1 MKKYKRGTRRRERV
15 EITGNPYHFIM
26 KYNMT
31 QLKHEIIMFL
41 YEMRIAT
48 VEQLYRKFSQY
59 SPRWIRENLMDLYEN
74 NFIYRKYMH
83 MFRGSGGGI
92 YYLDN
97 LGAFYIAA
105 NEEIEK
111 KDVNWDP
118 RDNAVGIEKS
128 GHTISITEIRVI
140 LEEIQ
145 RKDRFKLLKFVGS
158 RQVGRIKYI
167 FQGEQLEFTPDAEI
181 IIQNDGYMFYYFL
194 EYDTGTETPKKI
206 EEKLKRYEMF
216 YSSEEIKVLYP
227 VEPAVLVICENEI
240 SEHRF
245 KKVLKQKKSLKELKF
260 YICGMEKFKNNP
272 LGYSFIDIDN
282 DEKYSMI
289 N

>member
-1 MKKYKRGTRRRERV
+1 MKKYKQGTRRRERV

-48 VEQLYRKFSQY
+48 VDQICRKFPELSQ
-59 SPRWIRENLMDLYEN
+59 RWIKQNLMDLYVN
-74 NFIYRKYMH
+74 GFIYRKFMH

-105 NEEIEK
+105 NEGIDK
-111 KDVNWDP
+111 NDVNWDP
-118 RDNAVGIEKS
+118 RDNAVGVEKS
-128 GHTISITEIRVI
+128 GHTISITEIRII
-140 LEEIQ
+140 LEEAQ
-145 RKDRFKLLKFVGS
+145 NNNTFKVLKFIGS
-158 RQVGRIKYI
+158 RQVGRIKYS

-181 IIQNDGYMFYYFL
+181 VIQNDGYLFYYFL

-206 EEKLKRYEMF
+206 EEKLRRYEMF
-216 YSSEEIKVLYP
+216 YSSEDIKTLYP
-227 VEPAVLVICENEI
+227 VEPEVLVICENEV

-245 KKVLKQKKSLKELKF
+245 KKVLKQKKAIRDLKF
-260 YICGMEKFKNNP
+260 YIALLERFRNDPLGSCFYDADSDEKF
-272 LGYSFIDIDN
+272 SII
-282 DEKYSMI
+282 S
-289 N
+289 